1 MAVVENFLL
10 EGDKNTV
17 YKIDQLKNNTS
28 AHEDKAYRS
37 VGNLEADL
45 NKKIKI
51 IKDGVMNNKSFNG
64 VEIKNL
70 KYSIT
75 KFSTIGKFINERKFF
90 AVFSFF
96 LALLGLYLFTNHEI
110 ETPSNKIDSSVFPI
124 QFDAAKIIAISTMV
138 IFTTILSVFLF
149 YYPESVTNLFW

>member
-96 LALLGLYLFTNHEI
+96 LALLGLYLFINHEI
-110 ETPSNKIDSSVFPI
+110 KTQSNKMDSSVFPI
-124 QFDAAKIIAISTMV
+124 QISAVKIIAILIMAL
-138 IFTTILSVFLF
+138 FTTVLF
-149 YYPESVTNLFW
+149 VLFFFIPSL